1 MRRPCS
7 SWLSCALA
15 LVLLACAPQ
24 VEAQNVVVDE
34 PEADA
39 QGTAEETD
47 DDSVLRLAEP
57 EYRIVNIPTTLVLPR
72 NRWSFDLTHRFGENL
87 ARGSFGS
94 HAGRLFGLDSGALIG
109 FEFRFGIARHVQAA
123 VYRTTI
129 ERTFQFHGKYDAVQQ
144 RGAVP
149 VSISALLSVEG
160 VDNFTDDYAPA
171 FGVVVGRTLG
181 ERAALYASPIWVH
194 NPGSGTDSKR
204 DTAFLGL
211 GGRVRVGATVYL
223 VGEVS
228 PRIGGFKPGK
238 PEFGFGIEK
247 RAGGHLFQLN
257 FSNTQ
262 ATTYRQV
269 ARGGFPETLYL
280 GFNLARKFF

>member
-1 MRRPCS
+1 VRS
-7 SWLSCALA
+7 SWLLCALA
-15 LVLLACAPQ
+15 LMISVPS
-24 VEAQNVVVDE
+24 VEAQSAVAPD
-34 PEADA
+34 ADA
-39 QGTAEETD
+39 QAQQGAQEAEVD
-47 DDSVLRLAEP
+47 DALLRLAEP
-57 EYRIVNIPTTLVLPR
+57 EYRVVNIPTTLVLPR
-72 NRWSFDLTHRFGENL
+72 NKASFDLTHRFGENL

-109 FEFRFGIARHVQAA
+109 FEFRYGIARRVQAA

-144 RGAVP
+144 RSTVP

-160 VDNFTDDYAPA
+160 VENFTDDYAPSV
-171 FGVVVGRTLG
+171 GLVVSRTLG

-194 NPGSGTDSKR
+194 NTGPGTESQR

-228 PRIGGFKPGK
+228 PRIGGFEPGK